1 TTTFTYTVDDGHG
14 GTSTA
19 TATVNVAPV
28 NDAPVANPDTY
39 NGTEDTPV
47 VLNPSL
53 TVNDTDADG
62 DTLTVTQIDG
72 QAIVAGG
79 SVTVANG
86 TVSMDAAG
94 VVTFTPAAN
103 YNGTTS
109 FTYTVDDAPV
119 NDAPVANPDTYN
131 GTEDTPVVLSP
142 SLAVNDTDAD
152 GDTLTVT
159 QI

>member
-1 TTTFTYTVDDGHG
+1 
-14 GTSTA
+14 
-19 TATVNVAPV
+19 
-28 NDAPVANPDTY
+28 

-79 SVTVANG
+79 SVIVSNG

-94 VVTFTPAAN
+94 VVTFTPNAN
-103 YNGTTS
+103 YNGTTT
-109 FTYTVDDAPV
+109 FTYTVDDGHGGTSTATATVNVAPV
-119 NDAPVANPDTYN
+119 NDAPVAVADTYHIS
-131 GTEDTPVVLSP
+131 EDTQLVLNGAAASG
-142 SLAVNDTDAD
+142 T
-152 GDTLTVT
+152 
-159 QI
+159 